1 MTQAEG
7 MEPIPVEVEPGAA
20 VAVPVGDP
28 EFRVELPVFEGPLQL
43 LLHLIESRQ
52 LDILTVPL
60 AEVADGYVEH
70 LARHPVDV
78 VNLSEFVAMAAQLIY
93 LKSRRMLPT
102 EPLPP
107 VPDGAEEPDEEELR
121 RRLVEYRALR
131 DASIELGR
139 RDGVAPVMR
148 REPRETD
155 LPEVPAEPRP
165 ATLLADALEALAA
178 IPEPVAPP
186 PEVVP
191 REITIGQQIEVLQRA
206 LSRGGRV
213 ILQAVLASCRSRT
226 EATVT
231 FLATLELVRRRQVTA
246 RQQDLFGPIVIEN
259 APESGR

>member
-1 MTQAEG
+1 MTQADR
-7 MEPIPVEVEPGAA
+7 MEPIPVEAEAA
-20 VAVPVGDP
+20 VAVPVGEA

-60 AEVADGYVEH
+60 AEVADAYVEH
-70 LARHPVDV
+70 LARHPVDAA
-78 VNLSEFVAMAAQLIY
+78 NLSEFVAIAAQLIY

-121 RRLVEYRALR
+121 RRLIEYRRLR
-131 DASIELGR
+131 DASVALGE
-139 RDGVAPVMR
+139 RDGLAPAMR
-148 REPRETD
+148 REPREAD
-155 LPEVPAEPRP
+155 LPEIPAEPLPVSR
-165 ATLLADALEALAA
+165 LVDAIQALAA

-186 PEVVP
+186 PEVVS
-191 REITIGQQIEVLQRA
+191 RQITIDQQIDVLRHA

-213 ILQAVLASCRSRT
+213 ILQSILATCRSRT

-231 FLATLELVRRRQVTA
+231 FLATLELVRRRQVSA
-246 RQQDLFGPIVIEN
+246 RQRDLFGPIVIEN
-259 APESGR
+259 VTKGGG